1 MDRAGIPFG
10 VVAILVG
17 LGIGYLMFA
26 FPESINPTYPIWIAL
41 LAPLA
46 FAFGGLL
53 IVAHALGYPSF
64 SALATKALA
73 LCLLVIVNW
82 AAFFA
87 SHIQCRETISF
98 LGVAILER
106 YPSEAECRE
115 SLRLVIA
122 CMDSLVLVAIL
133 VFVWRKFANGHS
145 DSIK

>member
-1 MDRAGIPFG
+1 
-10 VVAILVG
+10 
-17 LGIGYLMFA
+17 MFA
-26 FPESINPTYPIWIAL
+26 FPEGISPTYPIWIAL
-41 LAPLA
+41 LAPLS

-53 IVAHALGYPSF
+53 IIAHALGYSRF

-87 SHIQCRETISF
+87 SHIRCREAISF

-115 SLRLVIA
+115 SLRLIMA
-122 CMDSLVLVAIL
+122 CMDSVVLVALL
-133 VFVWRKFANGHS
+133 VFVWRRFASGHS
-145 DSIK
+145 DPIK